1 MFEGFGS
8 RSPTLQRGR
17 GGAHAAGVPV
27 DTTDGPRFRMSSASF
42 NDRGVDSDRDMSG
55 RSEGEAPRVFTDS
68 ATMAR
73 ALAYLFGIGS
83 TLLLVTLPL
92 PHSADREIAGLVAAA
107 VAAYLAALGFLAL
120 FDRLPQRFL
129 EAAPLLGTILVSLAV
144 YFGGSEAPAAYAAY
158 YFAFGLAACYFLRP
172 AVAFAHIAL
181 ASAGYGIALLA
192 LGDVESP
199 ALNWALTT
207 ASLLAVCLLM
217 TGLRTR
223 TEAIGAELWA
233 AARTDPLTGLA
244 NRRELEG
251 RFAGE
256 LERSTRGG
264 HPLAIVVLDLDWFKE
279 FNDRFGHVAGDRA
292 LVQLAEALR
301 RATRTSDV
309 VARLGG
315 EEFAVLA
322 PETDEHEA
330 YQLAERLRAEVRAT
344 FARQQEKMTVSCG
357 VAGFPVHGITT
368 GELLHSADRAL
379 YEAKEAGRDRSVLFQ
394 HAGGPADGAE
404 EDALE
409 QTSPRLVS
417 LVSLAEAVDRRKGSP
432 GNSVR
437 VARDAERLARRL
449 NLPDEEVER
458 VRIAALLRDVGEV
471 GVAESILH
479 KPSALTEDEWREVKR
494 HPEIG
499 ARIVGAAQLG
509 RVGEWILS
517 HHERPDGNGYPR
529 GLREHQIPLEARIL
543 AVADAYGAMTADRP
557 YRQPFTPKRAK
568 AELQARAGSQFDH
581 DVVAAFLALLG
592 ERSGEVH
599 EVVE

>member
-1 MFEGFGS
+1 MS
-8 RSPTLQRGR
+8 RTSFKDRAAVTGR
-17 GGAHAAGVPV
+17 ALADRIAWREQGDPV
-27 DTTDGPRFRMSSASF
+27 
-42 NDRGVDSDRDMSG
+42 
-55 RSEGEAPRVFTDS
+55 RVFEDP

-73 ALAYLFGIGS
+73 TFTYLFGIGA

-92 PHSADREIAGLVAAA
+92 PHSADRDAAGLVVVAI
-107 VAAYLAALGFLAL
+107 AAYLAALGFLVL
-120 FDRLPQRFL
+120 FDRLPLWFY
-129 EAAPLLGTILVSLAV
+129 EATPLLGTILVSLAV
-144 YFGGSEAPAAYAAY
+144 YFGGSDAPAAYAAY
-158 YFAFGLAACYFLRP
+158 YFWVALAACYFLTP
-172 AVAFAHIAL
+172 AVAASHLAL

-192 LGDVESP
+192 SAGVEVP
-199 ALNWALTT
+199 ALNWAVATG
-207 ASLLAVCLLM
+207 SLFVVGILM
-217 TGLRTR
+217 TALRGQMER
-223 TEAIGAELWA
+223 MLTELGS

-264 HPLAIVVLDLDWFKE
+264 RQLSIVVLDLDWFKE
-279 FNDRFGHVAGDRA
+279 FNDRFGHAAGDGA
-292 LVQLAEALR
+292 LVQLGEALR
-301 RATRTSDV
+301 RATRTSDI

-322 PETDEHEA
+322 PETDENEA

-368 GELLHSADRAL
+368 GELLRSADRAL
-379 YEAKEAGRDRSVLFQ
+379 YEAKEGGRDRSVLFEPAGAP
-394 HAGGPADGAE
+394 AGGADELAIE
-404 EDALE
+404 RS
-409 QTSPRLVS
+409 SPRLAS

-432 GNSVR
+432 ANSRR
-437 VARDAERLARRL
+437 VARYAERLARGL
-449 NLPDEEVER
+449 NLPEAEVER

-471 GVAESILH
+471 GVAESILQ
-479 KPSALTEDEWREVKR
+479 KPSPLGEEEWRELER

-517 HHERPDGNGYPR
+517 HHERPDGSGYPR
-529 GLREHQIPLEARIL
+529 GLREHQIPLEGRIL

-557 YRQPFTPKRAK
+557 YRRPFSPKRAK

-581 DVVAAFLALLG
+581 DVVAAFLSLNGGPESSA
-592 ERSGEVH
+592 ERDTAAPPAEA
-599 EVVE
+599 

>member
-1 MFEGFGS
+1 MS
-8 RSPTLQRGR
+8 R
-17 GGAHAAGVPV
+17 
-27 DTTDGPRFRMSSASF
+27 ASF
-42 NDRGVDSDRDMSG
+42 KDRAAVTGRALADRIAWREQD
-55 RSEGEAPRVFTDS
+55 EPVRVFEDP

-73 ALAYLFGIGS
+73 TFTYLFGIGA

-92 PHSADREIAGLVAAA
+92 PHSADRDTAGLVVTAI
-107 VAAYLAALGFLAL
+107 AAYLAALGFLVL
-120 FDRLPQRFL
+120 FDRLPLWFY
-129 EAAPLLGTILVSLAV
+129 EATPLLGTILVSLVV
-144 YFGGSEAPAAYAAY
+144 YFGGSDAPPAYAAY
-158 YFAFGLAACYFLRP
+158 YFWVALAACYFLTP
-172 AVAFAHIAL
+172 AVAATHLAL

-192 LGDVESP
+192 SAGVEVP

-207 ASLLAVCLLM
+207 GSLFVIGTLM
-217 TGLRTR
+217 TALRGQMER
-223 TEAIGAELWA
+223 MLTELGA

-264 HPLAIVVLDLDWFKE
+264 RPLSIVVLDLDWFKE
-279 FNDRFGHVAGDRA
+279 FNDRFGHAAGDGA
-292 LVQLAEALR
+292 LVQLGEALR
-301 RATRTSDV
+301 RATRTSDI

-322 PETDEHEA
+322 PETDQHEG

-357 VAGFPVHGITT
+357 VAGFPMHGITT

-379 YEAKEAGRDRSVLFQ
+379 YEAKEGGRDRSVLFQ
-394 HAGGPADGAE
+394 PAGAPAEDAE
-404 EDALE
+404 EAAIE
-409 QTSPRLVS
+409 RTSPRLAS

-432 GNSVR
+432 ANSRR
-437 VARDAERLARRL
+437 VSRYAERLARGL
-449 NLPDEEVER
+449 NLPEEEVER
-458 VRIAALLRDVGEV
+458 VRIAGLLRDVGEV
-471 GVAESILH
+471 GVAESILN
-479 KPSALTEDEWREVKR
+479 KRLPLSDEERRELER

-517 HHERPDGNGYPR
+517 HHERPDGSGYPR

-543 AVADAYGAMTADRP
+543 AVADAYAAMTADRP
-557 YRQPFTPKRAK
+557 YRRPFSPKRAK

-581 DVVAAFLALLG
+581 DVVAAFLSLNGGPESSA
-592 ERSGEVH
+592 ERDTAAPPAEA
-599 EVVE
+599 

>member
-1 MFEGFGS
+1 MS
-8 RSPTLQRGR
+8 R
-17 GGAHAAGVPV
+17 
-27 DTTDGPRFRMSSASF
+27 ASF
-42 NDRGVDSDRDMSG
+42 KDRIALTGRALADRVAW
-55 RSEGEAPRVFTDS
+55 RERAEPVRVFEDP

-73 ALAYLFGIGS
+73 TFTYLFGIGG
-83 TLLLVTLPL
+83 TLLLGTLAL
-92 PHSADREIAGLVAAA
+92 PHSPDRDAAGLVAVAI
-107 VAAYLAALGFLAL
+107 AAYLAALGFLVV
-120 FDRLPQRFL
+120 FDRLPLWFY
-129 EAAPLLGTILVSLAV
+129 EVTPLLGTILVSLAV

-158 YFAFGLAACYFLRP
+158 YFWVVLAACYFLRP
-172 AVAFAHIAL
+172 AVAAVHLAL

-192 LGDVESP
+192 SEGVAVP
-199 ALNWALTT
+199 GLNWAVATG
-207 ASLLAVCLLM
+207 SLFVVGFLM
-217 TGLRTR
+217 TALRGQMER
-223 TEAIGAELWA
+223 MLTELGR
-233 AARTDPLTGLA
+233 AARTDSLTGLA

-264 HPLAIVVLDLDWFKE
+264 RPLAIVVLDLDWFKE
-279 FNDRFGHVAGDRA
+279 FNDRFGHTAGDHA
-292 LVQLAEALR
+292 LVQLSEALR
-301 RATRTSDV
+301 RATRTSDI

-322 PETDEHEA
+322 PETDEHEG

-357 VAGFPVHGITT
+357 VATFPLHGITA

-394 HAGGPADGAE
+394 HAGAPAEDAE
-404 EDALE
+404 EATIE
-409 QTSPRLVS
+409 QTSPRLAS

-432 GNSVR
+432 ANSLR
-437 VARDAERLARRL
+437 VAGYAERLARTL
-449 NLPDEEVER
+449 NLPEEEVER

-471 GVAESILH
+471 GVAESILN
-479 KPSALTEDEWREVKR
+479 KPSPLSEEERREVER

-517 HHERPDGNGYPR
+517 HHERPDGSGYPR
-529 GLREHQIPLEARIL
+529 SLREHQIPLEGRIL
-543 AVADAYGAMTADRP
+543 AVADAYAAMTADRP
-557 YRQPFTPKRAK
+557 YRRRFSPKRAR

-581 DVVAAFLALLG
+581 DVVAAFLALLV
-592 ERSGEVH
+592 EPSSEVH

>member
-1 MFEGFGS
+1 MNRATFKD
-8 RSPTLQRGR
+8 RAAVTGR
-17 GGAHAAGVPV
+17 ALADRIAWREQDEPV
-27 DTTDGPRFRMSSASF
+27 
-42 NDRGVDSDRDMSG
+42 
-55 RSEGEAPRVFTDS
+55 RVFEDP

-73 ALAYLFGIGS
+73 TFTYLFGIGA

-92 PHSADREIAGLVAAA
+92 PHSADRDTAGLVVTAI
-107 VAAYLAALGFLAL
+107 AAYLAAVGFLVL
-120 FDRLPQRFL
+120 FDRLPLWFY
-129 EAAPLLGTILVSLAV
+129 EATPLVGTILVSVAV
-144 YFGGSEAPAAYAAY
+144 YFGGSDAPAAYAVY
-158 YFAFGLAACYFLRP
+158 YFWVALAACYFLTP
-172 AVAFAHIAL
+172 AVAASHLAL

-192 LGDVESP
+192 SAEVDVP
-199 ALNWALTT
+199 ALSWALATG
-207 ASLLAVCLLM
+207 SLFVVGILM
-217 TGLRTR
+217 TALRGQMER
-223 TEAIGAELWA
+223 MLTELGA

-264 HPLAIVVLDLDWFKE
+264 RPLSIVVVDLDWFKE
-279 FNDRFGHVAGDRA
+279 FNDRFGHAAGDGA
-292 LVQLAEALR
+292 LVQLGEALR
-301 RATRTSDV
+301 RATRTSDI

-322 PETDEHEA
+322 PETDQHEG

-379 YEAKEAGRDRSVLFQ
+379 YEAKEGGRDRSVLFQ
-394 HAGGPADGAE
+394 PAGAPAEDAE
-404 EDALE
+404 EAAIE
-409 QTSPRLVS
+409 RTSPRLAS

-432 GNSVR
+432 ANSRR
-437 VARDAERLARRL
+437 VARYAEQLARGL

-458 VRIAALLRDVGEV
+458 VRIAGLLRDVGEV
-471 GVAESILH
+471 GVAESILN
-479 KPSALTEDEWREVKR
+479 KRSPLSDEERRELER

-517 HHERPDGNGYPR
+517 HHERPDGSGYPR
-529 GLREHQIPLEARIL
+529 GLREHQIPLEGRIL
-543 AVADAYGAMTADRP
+543 AVADAYAAMTADRP
-557 YRQPFTPKRAK
+557 YRQPFSPKRAK

-581 DVVAAFLALLG
+581 DVVAVFLSLNGGPDSSA
-592 ERSGEVH
+592 ERDTAAPPAQA
-599 EVVE
+599 